1 MLMHVLPHRLQAAGV
16 EDRGLVYQAEGGST
30 SLLDAIRNYFLK
42 PAQADGETK
51 VCMHKPMAIA
61 IPSASLHVA
70 CQGAALLTASAPAHT
85 GGAVQVVHR
94 IAVFEA
100 HGEITNIIS
109 QTGRKAGSKR
119 GCPLAAERSGHC
131 ISITR
136 YQLPRQPVQQCQEGR
151 RQLSCPCMRVPQPS
165 CKCGGQLQQPPG
177 RFLSV
182 RSAACP
188 VPALCRCASFPGVAP
203 G

>member
-1 MLMHVLPHRLQAAGV
+1 
-16 EDRGLVYQAEGGST
+16 VYQAGGGST

-51 VCMHKPMAIA
+51 VRKRKPTASA
-61 IPSASLHVA
+61 IPCAPLHVA
-70 CQGAALLTASAPAHT
+70 CQGAALLTASAPAPVHT

-109 QTGRKAGSKR
+109 QTGRKAGSR
-119 GCPLAAERSGHC
+119 RGQGCPLAAERSGRR

-136 YQLPRQPVQQCQEGR
+136 YQRPRQLVQQC
-151 RQLSCPCMRVPQPS
+151 
-165 CKCGGQLQQPPG
+165 
-177 RFLSV
+177 
-182 RSAACP
+182 
-188 VPALCRCASFPGVAP
+188 
-203 G
+203 